1 MKSMLFDQLTPALP
15 TAYKQL
21 SDKELQQLV
30 CENRKALGSSLFL
43 PGHHY
48 QRDEVIRFA
57 DVTGD
62 SLQLARQSAA
72 RPEADVI
79 IFLGV
84 HFMAETADIL
94 TPDRQR
100 VILPDLRAGCSMADM
115 ADDRQCEEA
124 WRQLTDRYGDTI
136 LPVTYVNSSA
146 AVKAFVG
153 RHGGTT
159 VTSSNAE
166 QVMAWAYSQK
176 KRVLFL
182 PDQHLGR
189 NTAYKG
195 GMSREK
201 MAVWDPIRAELVPD
215 QPGAALDDA
224 ELLLWKGHCS
234 VHENFRMEHI
244 QQFRSEEPDRQI
256 LVHPECTWEV
266 TQAADLAGSTSY
278 IINQIQQ
285 AAPGTKWA
293 IGTEMNLVQRLAAE
307 YPEQS
312 IVSLNPDMCPCLT
325 MNRIDLPHLA
335 WVLDEVS
342 SGKIVHEIRVP
353 EDIAADAGLAIERMM
368 SLTS

>member
-1 MKSMLFDQLTPALP
+1 MNTIFDQLAPALP
-15 TAYKQL
+15 ARYKQMTNEAL
-21 SDKELQQLV
+21 KQLAAARRR
-30 CENRKALGSSLFL
+30 ELGSRLFL

-48 QRDEVIRFA
+48 QRDEVIQFA

-72 RPEADVI
+72 RPEADII

-84 HFMAETADIL
+84 HFMAETADML

-115 ADDRQCEEA
+115 ADDTQCEAA
-124 WRQLTDRYGDTI
+124 WERLTEKYGETI
-136 LPVTYVNSSA
+136 LPITYVNSSA

-166 QVMAWAYSQK
+166 AVMTWAYTQK

-195 GMSREK
+195 GMSREH
-201 MAVWDPIRAELVPD
+201 MAVWDPLRGELKPD
-215 QPGAALDDA
+215 APGASLDDTK
-224 ELLLWKGHCS
+224 LILWRGHCS
-234 VHENFRMEHI
+234 VHENFRMHHVED
-244 QQFRSEEPDRQI
+244 FRMNEPDRRI

-278 IINQIQQ
+278 IIKQIEQ
-285 AAPGTKWA
+285 APAGSKWA
-293 IGTEMNLVQRLAAE
+293 VGTEMNLVQRLAACH
-307 YPEQS
+307 PEQS

-335 WVLDEVS
+335 WVLDEAS
-342 SGKIVHEIRVP
+342 AGNIVHDIRVDQ
-353 EDIAADAGLAIERMM
+353 ETAADARLAIDRMM
-368 SLTS
+368 KLTT